1 MSADNIRRLIQ
12 MAQDEVVPGA
22 PIEEVRRMRRPQH
35 GIFIAPRPP
44 FDPMLDDI
52 GEIGLL
58 PAPPHPLIDDVGEI
72 GLLPAPPRPVPVRRY
87 PPHYPV
93 DES

>member
-1 MSADNIRRLIQ
+1 
-12 MAQDEVVPGA
+12 
-22 PIEEVRRMRRPQH
+22 
-35 GIFIAPRPP
+35 
-44 FDPMLDDI
+44 
-52 GEIGLL
+52 
-58 PAPPHPLIDDVGEI
+58 LIDDVGEI